1 MVSDRRKL
9 VFKCPS
15 GPWLALCRCGYRHS
29 LTHSIAQTITELCDL
44 DGYADDSVSYAPRWA
59 PPYSDG
65 PCVEGYESWV
75 ARDGLM
81 PASTWRAYAR
91 ALYDANQ
98 ARRDTC
104 LRHRPAPLPYPTTY

>member
-1 MVSDRRKL
+1 MAIDTHSH
-9 VFKCPS
+9 
-15 GPWLALCRCGYRHS
+15 ALSLTHLPNTVTHS

-81 PASTWRAYAR
+81 PASMMSVAR
-91 ALYDANQ
+91 L
-98 ARRDTC
+98 
-104 LRHRPAPLPYPTTY
+104 LLV